1 MYFSKGVF
9 VMQQVIYVD
18 VLIFLN
24 TIITFIILLTTV
36 EISGVSPKT
45 FRLLTGSLLGG
56 IFSLIILAPEMNV
69 FFVFATRV
77 AMSVSIVSV
86 TFNIHKVKKFL
97 RCLASF
103 VGISFV
109 FAGIVYFF
117 ESFSSSSFLQM
128 NNSIVYFD
136 VSFFSLVIMCSVVFA
151 VIKILNKKLFIK
163 TQTDMIYELEI
174 TFNEKTVRTLAL
186 YDSGNC
192 VQDVY
197 TGKPVIIVNADEI
210 RDFFDEKTFNSLF
223 VDFSDAENAIGDIKL
238 RFLPVKSI
246 SSSTLLPAFTAQ
258 KIIISD
264 ENIRKEIMSPCIA
277 VTLDELGEN
286 SYKALINQSIFI

>member
-1 MYFSKGVF
+1 
-9 VMQQVIYVD
+9 MQQVIYVD

-69 FFVFATRV
+69 FFVFATRL

-97 RCLASF
+97 RCLALF
-103 VGISFV
+103 VVISFV

-128 NNSIVYFD
+128 NNSMVYFD
-136 VSFFSLVIMCSVVFA
+136 VSFLSLVIMCGIVFA

-163 TQTDMIYELEI
+163 TRTDMIYELEI
-174 TFNEKTVRTLAL
+174 TFNEKTVSTLAL

-197 TGKPVIIVNADEI
+197 TGKPVIIVNAEEI
-210 RDFFDEKTFNSLF
+210 RDLFDEKTFNSLF
-223 VDFSDAENAIGDIKL
+223 VDFSDEENTPGDIKL

-264 ENIRKEIMSPCIA
+264 ENIRKEILSPCIA
-277 VTLDELGEN
+277 VTVDELGEN
-286 SYKALINQSIFI
+286 SYKALINQSIFV

>member
-1 MYFSKGVF
+1 
-9 VMQQVIYVD
+9 MQQVIYVD

-36 EISGVSPKT
+36 EISGVSPKI
-45 FRLLTGSLLGG
+45 FRLLTGSFLGG
-56 IFSLIILAPEMNV
+56 IYSLIILAPEMNV
-69 FFVFATRV
+69 FLVCATRI
-77 AMSVSIVSV
+77 AMSVSIISI
-86 TFNIHKVKKFL
+86 TFNIHKVKKFF

-109 FAGIVYFF
+109 FAGIVYFL

-136 VSFFSLVIMCSVVFA
+136 VSFLSLVIMCSVVFV
-151 VIKILNKKLFIK
+151 VIKAVNKKLFIK
-163 TQTDMIYELEI
+163 TQSDMLYELEI
-174 TFNEKTVRTLAL
+174 NFNDKTVSTTAL

-192 VQDVY
+192 VEDIY
-197 TGKPVIIVNADEI
+197 TGKPVIIVNANEI
-210 RDFFDEKTFNSLF
+210 KDFFDEKTFNSLF
-223 VDFSDAENAIGDIKL
+223 VDFANEENAISDIKL

-258 KIIISD
+258 KIIVSD
-264 ENIRKEIMSPCIA
+264 ENIRKEILSPCIA
-277 VTLDELGEN
+277 VTLDELGES

>member
-1 MYFSKGVF
+1 
-9 VMQQVIYVD
+9 MQQVIYVD

-56 IFSLIILAPEMNV
+56 IFSLIILAPEMNM
-69 FFVFATRV
+69 FFVFATRI
-77 AMSVSIVSV
+77 AMSVSIISV
-86 TFNIHKVKKFL
+86 TFNVHKIRKFL

-109 FAGIVYFF
+109 FAGIVYCL
-117 ESFSSSSFLQM
+117 ETFSSASFLLM
-128 NNSIVYFD
+128 NNSMVYFD
-136 VSFFSLVIMCSVVFA
+136 VSFFSLVIMCTIVFA
-151 VIKILNKKLFIK
+151 VIKIINKKLFVK
-163 TQTDMIYELEI
+163 TQTDLIYELEI

-192 VQDVY
+192 VQDIY
-197 TGKPVIIVNADEI
+197 TGKPVIIVNANEI

-223 VDFSDAENAIGDIKL
+223 VDFSDEENAINDVKL

-264 ENIRKEIMSPCIA
+264 ENIRKEIVYPCIA
-277 VTLDELGEN
+277 VTFDELGES
-286 SYKALINQSIFI
+286 SYKALINQSIFV

>member
-1 MYFSKGVF
+1 
-9 VMQQVIYVD
+9 MQQVIYVD

-24 TIITFIILLTTV
+24 TIITFIILLSTV
-36 EISGVSPKT
+36 EISGVSPKSV
-45 FRLLTGSLLGG
+45 RLLAGSLLGG
-56 IFSLIILAPEMNV
+56 IYSLIILAPEMNM
-69 FFVFATRV
+69 FLVFAARI
-77 AMSVSIVSV
+77 AMSVSIISITFSV
-86 TFNIHKVKKFL
+86 HKIKKFL

-136 VSFFSLVIMCSVVFA
+136 VSFFSLVVMCSIVFL
-151 VIKILNKKLFIK
+151 VIRILNKRLFVK
-163 TQTDMIYELEI
+163 TQADLIYELEI
-174 TFNEKTVRTLAL
+174 VFNEKTIRTNAL

-197 TGKPVIIVNADEI
+197 TGKPVIIVNANAIKDL
-210 RDFFDEKTFNSLF
+210 FDEKTFNSLF
-223 VDFSDAENAIGDIKL
+223 VDFSDDGNAISDIRL

-264 ENIRKEIMSPCIA
+264 ENIKKEVFSPCIA
-277 VTLDELGEN
+277 VTHDELGEN
-286 SYKALINQSIFI
+286 SYKALINQSIFV

>member
-1 MYFSKGVF
+1 
-9 VMQQVIYVD
+9 MQQVIYVD

-69 FFVFATRV
+69 FFVFATRI

-97 RCLASF
+97 RCLAFF
-103 VGISFV
+103 VVISFV
-109 FAGIVYFF
+109 FAGVVYFF

-128 NNSIVYFD
+128 NNSMVYFD
-136 VSFFSLVIMCSVVFA
+136 VSFLSLVIMCGIVFA

-163 TQTDMIYELEI
+163 TRTDMIYELEI
-174 TFNEKTVRTLAL
+174 TFNEKTVSTLAL

-197 TGKPVIIVNADEI
+197 TGKPVIIVNAEEI
-210 RDFFDEKTFNSLF
+210 RDLFDEKTFNSLF
-223 VDFSDAENAIGDIKL
+223 VDFSDEENATGDIKL

-264 ENIRKEIMSPCIA
+264 ENIRKEILSPCIA
-277 VTLDELGEN
+277 VTVDELGEN
-286 SYKALINQSIFI
+286 SYKALINQSIFV

>member
-1 MYFSKGVF
+1 
-9 VMQQVIYVD
+9 MQQVIYVD

-36 EISGVSPKT
+36 ELSGVSPKT

-56 IFSLIILAPEMNV
+56 IFSLIILAPQMNV
-69 FFVFATRV
+69 FFVFATRI
-77 AMSVSIVSV
+77 AMSVSIISV
-86 TFNIHKVKKFL
+86 TFNIHKIKKFL
-97 RCLASF
+97 RCLALF

-117 ESFSSSSFLQM
+117 ECFSSSSFLQM

-136 VSFFSLVIMCSVVFA
+136 VSFFSLVVMCSIVLL
-151 VIKILNKKLFIK
+151 VIKIVNKRLFIK
-163 TQTDMIYELEI
+163 TQTDLLYELEI
-174 TFNEKTVRTLAL
+174 TFNSKTVRTTAL

-210 RDFFDEKTFNSLF
+210 KDFFDESTFNSLF
-223 VDFSDAENAIGDIKL
+223 VDFKNEEDVIGDIKL

-264 ENIRKEIMSPCIA
+264 ENIRKEILSPCIA

-286 SYKALINQSIFI
+286 SYKALINQSIFV